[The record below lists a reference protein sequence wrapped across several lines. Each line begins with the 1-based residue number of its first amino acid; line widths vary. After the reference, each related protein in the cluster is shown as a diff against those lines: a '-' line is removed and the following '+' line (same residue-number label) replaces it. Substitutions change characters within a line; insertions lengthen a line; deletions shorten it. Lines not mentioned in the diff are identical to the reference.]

1 MTRIGFTTH
10 DMNQFSGQAKPSTW
24 LSNPHVNP
32 HDGYM
37 TVAIP
42 VVFLMWIKGQDS
54 EDLRNHRFTESIGTQ
69 TIPGWWFGTCF
80 IFPYIGNNHPNWH
93 SYFSVGLKPPTR
105 SSSTALGLR
114 SSCQGLC
121 CLGDR
126 DSAAAERAGELVEW
140 YPAKSG
146 THRISV
152 VVSMSCWKIC
162 LFSGNPPGNLLKTDC
177 FCCSPHKHMQDNV
190 ARPRGNFDSYSEP
203 PFFAAWLTI

>member
-1 MTRIGFTTH
+1 MI
-10 DMNQFSGQAKPSTW
+10 
-24 LSNPHVNP
+24 
-32 HDGYM
+32 
-37 TVAIP
+37 
-42 VVFLMWIKGQDS
+42 
-54 EDLRNHRFTESIGTQ
+54 
-69 TIPGWWFGTCF
+69 
-80 IFPYIGNNHPNWH
+80 
-93 SYFSVGLKPPTR
+93 GLKTIHLYLVGGLEHVLYFHILGIIIPTDEHIFPPTR
-105 SSSTALGLR
+105 SSSTARGLR